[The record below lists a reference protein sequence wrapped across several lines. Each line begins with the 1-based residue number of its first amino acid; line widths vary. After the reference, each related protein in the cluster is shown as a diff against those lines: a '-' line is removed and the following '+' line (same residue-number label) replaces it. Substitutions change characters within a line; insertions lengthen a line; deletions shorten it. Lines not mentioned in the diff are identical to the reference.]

1 MEELIERAKNKDK
14 EAFTELVLSI
24 QKDLYCM
31 AKVKLQNEEDIY
43 DVIQETMM
51 VAFKDIGKLKENRFF
66 KTWIIKIL
74 INKCN
79 RVYRLKK
86 FVSLEEY
93 DAYNYVAQE
102 DKNEKMNFDIL
113 INCLDNKEKVIMTL
127 YYYLEYTTKEISKI
141 LNIREGTIRSK
152 ISRAKSK
159 IKNYYKGEFE

>member
-86 FVSLEEY
+86 FVSFEEY

-113 INCLDNKEKVIMTL
+113 ISCLDNKEKMIMTL